1 VLEPTEVF
9 SFALQK
15 QAKRIIMVHNHS
27 NERMLTPSPDDLD
40 ATDRMYQVGKFLK
53 LPLLDHLII
62 NEKKYL
68 SFVQSGALERLS
80 KSKKY
85 VLKYKQEAEKLLQ
98 KGRQEGIKIGFEQ
111 GEEVGVKKGEKAG
124 IKKGEEQ
131 KAIQMAKGMKKKG
144 IDEKVIA
151 EISKLSVAQIKRL

>member
-68 SFVQSGALERLS
+68 SFEETGALERLS

-85 VLKYKQEAEKLLQ
+85 VLKYKEEAEKLLEKGRIEGIKIGREIGEQ
-98 KGRQEGIKIGFEQ
+98 KGRQEERK
-111 GEEVGVKKGEKAG
+111 EVAKAL
-124 IKKGEEQ
+124 
-131 KAIQMAKGMKKKG
+131 KKKG
-144 IDEKVIA
+144 VDVKLIA
-151 EISKLSVAQIKRL
+151 DVSKLSISQIHKL